1 MSKDIKS
8 SLEQINEVSRQLLSR
23 ILTLYNQSQEKTE
36 SSNESLNDE
45 LTSDS
50 KTPENKLT
58 KLVTKRDGLIR
69 SLFEQNTHEEISTEL
84 NLLNEMLLLDA
95 KLSKQS
101 KAYKQLLA
109 EQVIKLKKSKKVS
122 KSYQKY

>member
-1 MSKDIKS
+1 MSTDIKS

-23 ILTLYNQSQEKTE
+23 ILTMYNKSQEKTQNSDE
-36 SSNESLNDE
+36 DLNDE
-45 LTSDS
+45 STSNS
-50 KTPENKLT
+50 QTPENQLT
-58 KLVTKRDGLIR
+58 EVMANRDSLIR
-69 SLFEQNTHEEISTEL
+69 SLFEKNTHEEITKEL
-84 NLLNEMLLLDA
+84 NLLNEMISLDSE
-95 KLSKQS
+95 LSKQS

>member
-23 ILTLYNQSQEKTE
+23 ILIMYNKSQEKTQN
-36 SSNESLNDE
+36 SNESLNDE
-45 LTSDS
+45 STNDS
-50 KTPENKLT
+50 QTPESQLT
-58 KLVTKRDGLIR
+58 ELMTNRNSLVR

-101 KAYKQLLA
+101 KAYKQLIA

>member
-1 MSKDIKS
+1 MSNDIKS
-8 SLEQINEVSRQLLSR
+8 SLEKINEVSRQLLSR
-23 ILTLYNQSQEKTE
+23 ILTMYNKSQEKTQNSDE
-36 SSNESLNDE
+36 DLNDE
-45 LTSDS
+45 STSNS
-50 KTPENKLT
+50 QTPENQLT
-58 KLVTKRDGLIR
+58 EVMANRDSLIR
-69 SLFEQNTHEEISTEL
+69 SFFKQNTQEEISIEL
-84 NLLNEMLLLDA
+84 NLLNEMLSLDA

>member
-1 MSKDIKS
+1 MTNDIKS

-23 ILTLYNQSQEKTE
+23 MLSLYNQSQVSPE
-36 SSNESLNDE
+36 SSNELLSDE
-45 LTSDS
+45 STSNS
-50 KTPENKLT
+50 EILENKLT
-58 KLVTKRDGLIR
+58 DLMANRDSLVR
-69 SLFEQNTHEEISTEL
+69 SLFEKNTHEEITKEL
-84 NLLNEMLLLDA
+84 NLLNEMISLDSE
-95 KLSKQS
+95 LSKQS

>member
-95 KLSKQS
+95 KLSNQS

>member
-1 MSKDIKS
+1 MSNDIKS
-8 SLEQINEVSRQLLSR
+8 SLEQINDVSRQLLSR
-23 ILTLYNQSQEKTE
+23 ILTMHNKSQEKTE

-45 LTSDS
+45 STNDS
-50 KTPENKLT
+50 QTPENQLT
-58 KLVTKRDGLIR
+58 ELMANRNSLIR
-69 SLFEQNTHEEISTEL
+69 SLFEQNTHEDISIEL
-84 NLLNEMLLLDA
+84 NLLNEMLSLDTR
-95 KLSKQS
+95 LSNQS

>member
-50 KTPENKLT
+50 KTLENKLT

-84 NLLNEMLLLDA
+84 NLLNEMFLLDA

-101 KAYKQLLA
+101 KAFKQLLA

>member
-1 MSKDIKS
+1 VSNDIKS
-8 SLEQINEVSRQLLSR
+8 SLEKINEVSRQLLSR
-23 ILTLYNQSQEKTE
+23 ILTMYNKSQEKIQNSDE
-36 SSNESLNDE
+36 DLNDE
-45 LTSDS
+45 STSDNQ
-50 KTPENKLT
+50 TPGKQLT
-58 KLVTKRDGLIR
+58 ELMANRDSLIR
-69 SLFEQNTHEEISTEL
+69 NFFEQNTQEEISIEL
-84 NLLNEMLLLDA
+84 NLLNEMISLDA